1 MFKIIMLV
9 KKKPEL
15 DTEAFIARWQQHSE
29 KVLGLKDVLNIRH
42 YAKTLPFQAGA
53 QPATQRGTLPF
64 AFDAMGE
71 LWYDSRDDFQR
82 ARETE
87 AGQAALAAL
96 REDEAEF
103 VDLQHSVMWFG
114 EEERVI

>member
-1 MFKIIMLV
+1 MFKLIMLV
-9 KKKPEL
+9 KKRDGLSDAE
-15 DTEAFIARWQQHSE
+15 FRARWQAHSE
-29 KVLGLKDVLNIRH
+29 KVLGFQAALRIRG
-42 YAKTLPFQAGA
+42 YAKTLPLCHDT
-53 QPATQRGTLPF
+53 PATQRDTQPF
-64 AFDAMGE
+64 PYDAMGE

-87 AGQAALAAL
+87 AGQAVLAAL

-114 EEERVI
+114 EEERMI